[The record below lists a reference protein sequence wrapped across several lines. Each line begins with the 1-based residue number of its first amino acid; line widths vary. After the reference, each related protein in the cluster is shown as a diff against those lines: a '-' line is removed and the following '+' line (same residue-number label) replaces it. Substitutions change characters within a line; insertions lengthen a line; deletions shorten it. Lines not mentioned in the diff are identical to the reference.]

1 MTGPVILGYDYGLLL
16 ELVAMGYVENALQ
29 KANPYKKN
37 LQIWKETGLTFIDPI
52 TPATQSLPCKENFH
66 VELSEINKKPGSSNV
81 AFWPIGWDWGRLVPS
96 CYLRV
101 FAVREDWLTWNPF
114 PWVSCASA
122 YLTPQSSLTPLASK
136 HINSDWVGAWD
147 CGV

>member
-66 VELSEINKKPGSSNV
+66 VELSEISKKPGSSNV
-81 AFWPIGWDWGRLVPS
+81 AVWPIGWDWGRLVPS
-96 CYLRV
+96 CYWRV
-101 FAVREDWLTWNPF
+101 FAVREDWLTWIPF

-122 YLTPQSSLTPLASK
+122 YLTPQSSLTPLTSK
-136 HINSDWVGAWD
+136 HINSDWVGVWD